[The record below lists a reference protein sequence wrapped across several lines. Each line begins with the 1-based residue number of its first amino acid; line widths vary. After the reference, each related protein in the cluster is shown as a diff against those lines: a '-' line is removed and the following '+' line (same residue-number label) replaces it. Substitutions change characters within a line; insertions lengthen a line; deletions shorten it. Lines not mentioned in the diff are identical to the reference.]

1 MFSSGEQGGRCGCS
15 RGDLVGDSE
24 EHWDPMDD
32 QQGDL
37 VGDLVGDSEEHLDL
51 ADDWQG
57 DLVDAM
63 EI

>member
-1 MFSSGEQGGRCGCS
+1 MVNKEEDVGAPEEIW
-15 RGDLVGDSE
+15 LVGDSE